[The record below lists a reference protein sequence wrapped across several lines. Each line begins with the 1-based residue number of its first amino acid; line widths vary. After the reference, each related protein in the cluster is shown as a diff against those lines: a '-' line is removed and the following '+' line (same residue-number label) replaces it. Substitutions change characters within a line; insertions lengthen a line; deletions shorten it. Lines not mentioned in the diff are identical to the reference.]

1 MRSNRN
7 GSNAVE
13 VDRRSLR
20 IVVAVGG
27 NALERPEERG
37 TYEEQLR
44 NVRVACGELVQLL
57 TQGHQLLITH
67 GNGPQVGSL
76 ALQQEKARGDLP
88 TQPLHVLGAM
98 TQGQIG
104 YIIQQT
110 LQNFAGRAR
119 INKPILSIVT
129 QVLVDRSDPAFKN
142 PTKPIG
148 PFYDLEASE
157 RLKTERGYVMSKVK
171 PEGVRVYRRV
181 VPSPEPIRIIEG
193 EAIRRLFDEGGIVI
207 ASGGGGIPVVM
218 NPEGELE
225 GVDAV
230 VDKDLAAE
238 KLAEAVRAEELL
250 ILTDVDGVKLNFGTP
265 RESSV
270 KRLTVDEAKRYLRE
284 GEFLAGSMK
293 PKVQACIR
301 FSEWGGRAAVI
312 TSLGKAVESLE
323 EKAGTTF
330 TKD

>member
-1 MRSNRN
+1 
-7 GSNAVE
+7 
-13 VDRRSLR
+13 LR

-44 NVRVACGELVQLL
+44 NVRVACSELVQLL
-57 TQGHQLLITH
+57 AEGHQLLITH

-76 ALQQEKARGDLP
+76 ALQQEKARADLP
-88 TQPLHVLGAM
+88 AQPLHVLGAM

-104 YIIQQT
+104 YMIQQT
-110 LQNFAGRAR
+110 LQNLAGRSR
-119 INKPILSIVT
+119 INKSIISIVT

-148 PFYDLEASE
+148 PFYDLETSE
-157 RLKTERGYVMSKVK
+157 RLKAERGYVMAKVK

-181 VPSPEPIRIIEG
+181 VPSPEPIRIIEA
-193 EAIRRLFDEGGIVI
+193 EEIKRLFDEGGVVVI
-207 ASGGGGIPVVM
+207 ASGGGGIPVVK
-218 NPEGELE
+218 NGEEELE

-238 KLAEAVRAEELL
+238 KLAEALVAEGLL
-250 ILTDVDGVKLNFGTP
+250 ILTDVDGVKLDYGTP
-265 RESSV
+265 KERSV
-270 KRLTVDEAKRYLRE
+270 RRLTVGEAKSYLQE

-301 FSEWGGRAAVI
+301 FAEWGGKAAVI
-312 TSLGKAVESLE
+312 ASLDKAVESME
-323 EKAGTTF
+323 GRAGTTF
-330 TKD
+330 TKG